1 MHTLAWGVIGAAYG
15 DEGKGRTVD
24 DIVAGL
30 GSDAVVVRT
39 NGGAQ
44 AGHTVVTPD
53 GRRHVFHHVGS
64 GTFAGA
70 ATHLSRFFVS
80 HPMSLMQ
87 EVDALA
93 DLGATPAVSA
103 DPRGYVTTPWDMMV
117 NQALEVSRGG
127 GRHGS
132 CGYGLGET
140 VGRCEDAGFPLTV
153 ADLSDPGLRDRLVRI
168 RDGWLPARL
177 DALEI
182 GEAGR
187 DFLRMADSEAVL
199 DRFLD
204 DCAMFAEFVSV
215 RSDASLGDGPMVVF
229 EAAQGLLLDQVRGAF
244 PFVTR
249 SNTGVANMVS
259 VAREAGIASLRVAY
273 ATRCYVTRH
282 GRGPMIDERPLD
294 AWFDIVDPTNAPNDW
309 QETIRHGLLDLGA
322 LREAIVADLAD
333 ADGMDIEWG
342 LSLSC
347 LDQTVGDVPMVRDG
361 AVWSLPA
368 AAVPAAMALAT
379 GARWVRTSCGP
390 SRTGALPC
398 RMAA

>member
-1 MHTLAWGVIGAAYG
+1 MRDRACGVIGAAYG

-30 GSDAVVVRT
+30 GGDAVVVRT

-87 EVDALA
+87 EIDALVG
-93 DLGATPAVSA
+93 LGATPTVSA

-127 GRHGS
+127 ARHGS

-140 VGRCEDAGFPLTV
+140 VGRCETAGFPLTV
-153 ADLSDPGLRDRLVRI
+153 ADLALPGLREKLVRI
-168 RDGWLPARL
+168 RDEWLTARL

-182 GEAGR
+182 GDAGR
-187 DFLRMADSEAVL
+187 DFLRMADCEAVL
-199 DRFLD
+199 GRFLD
-204 DCAMFAEFVSV
+204 DCAMFAGFVSV
-215 RSDASLGDGPMVVF
+215 RADASLGDGPPVVF

-249 SNTGVANMVS
+249 SNTGIVNMVA
-259 VAREAGIASLRVAY
+259 VAREAGIGSLSIAY
-273 ATRCYVTRH
+273 AVRCYLTRH

-294 AWFDIVDPTNAPNDW
+294 GWFDIVDPTNAPNDW

-322 LREAIVADLAD
+322 LRETIVADLAD
-333 ADGMDIEWG
+333 ADGMQIEWG

-347 LDQTVGDVPMVRDG
+347 LDQARGDVPMVRDG
-361 AVWSLPA
+361 TVWSLPA

-379 GARWVRTSCGP
+379 GARWVRTSRGP
-390 SRTGALPC
+390 SRAVAPGC
-398 RMAA
+398 RRAA